1 MSEIR
6 DLRGQVAL
14 VTGAS
19 SGIGAAIAEALALR
33 GVRVTLAARRVDRLH
48 ALAEQIAQR
57 GAQAGA
63 QLGETQ
69 VVACDVR
76 DEAQVQAAVRQ
87 TLERWGALDILVANA
102 GFGGRG
108 PLVDGDTARWKAMLD
123 TNVFGLLLTLKHGVK
138 PMLEAGRGHI
148 VVMSSIA
155 GVVTTAGGAAYC
167 GSKAAASAIAD
178 ALRMEAG
185 SQGVAV
191 TAIEPGVVISE
202 FQAVA
207 EYPPD
212 ILENM
217 LHGATPLQPEDIA
230 RVVVQVCEQP
240 EHATVGELIIRPRGQ
255 ARP

>member
-1 MSEIR
+1 MSELR

-33 GVRVTLAARRVDRLH
+33 GVRVTLAARRVDRLD
-48 ALAEQIAQR
+48 ALAERLRQAD
-57 GAQAGA
+57 GA
-63 QLGETQ
+63 GETQ

-76 DEAQVQAAVRQ
+76 EEAQVREAVSQ

-108 PLVDGDTARWKAMLD
+108 PLVDGDPARWKAMLD
-123 TNVFGLLLTLKHGVK
+123 TNVFGLLLTLKYGAR
-138 PMLEAGRGHI
+138 PMLEAGRGHV

-178 ALRMEAG
+178 ALRMEVG
-185 SQGVAV
+185 PQGVAV

-217 LHGATPLQPEDIA
+217 LHGATPLQPADIA

>member
-1 MSEIR
+1 MSELR

-33 GVRVTLAARRVDRLH
+33 GVRVTLAARRVDRLD
-48 ALAEQIAQR
+48 ALAERLRQAD
-57 GAQAGA
+57 GA
-63 QLGETQ
+63 GETQ

-76 DEAQVQAAVRQ
+76 EEAQVREAVTQ

-108 PLVDGDTARWKAMLD
+108 PLVDGDPARWKAMLD
-123 TNVFGLLLTLKHGVK
+123 TNVFGLLLTLKYGAR
-138 PMLEAGRGHI
+138 PMLEAGRGHV

-178 ALRMEAG
+178 ALRMEVG
-185 SQGVAV
+185 PHGVAV

-217 LHGATPLQPEDIA
+217 LHGATPLQPADIA

>member
-6 DLRGQVAL
+6 DLRGQAAL

-48 ALAEQIAQR
+48 ALAERLRQVD
-57 GAQAGA
+57 GA
-63 QLGETQ
+63 GETQ

-76 DEAQVQAAVRQ
+76 EEAQVREAVGK

-108 PLVDGDTARWKAMLD
+108 PLVDGDPERWKAMLD
-123 TNVFGLLLTLKHGVK
+123 TNVFGLLLTLKYGAR
-138 PMLEAGRGHI
+138 PMLEAGRGHV

-155 GVVTTAGGAAYC
+155 GVVTTPGGAAYC

-185 SQGVAV
+185 PQGVAV

-212 ILENM
+212 ILVNM

-230 RVVVQVCEQP
+230 HVVVQVCEQP

>member
-1 MSEIR
+1 MSELR

-19 SGIGAAIAEALALR
+19 SGIGAASAEALALR
-33 GVRVTLAARRVDRLH
+33 GVRVTLAARRVDRLD
-48 ALAEQIAQR
+48 ALAERLRQAD
-57 GAQAGA
+57 GA
-63 QLGETQ
+63 GETQ

-76 DEAQVQAAVRQ
+76 EEAQVREAVSQ

-108 PLVDGDTARWKAMLD
+108 PLVDGDPARWKAMLD
-123 TNVFGLLLTLKHGVK
+123 TNVFGLLLTLKYGAR
-138 PMLEAGRGHI
+138 PMLEAGRGHV

-178 ALRMEAG
+178 ALRMEVG
-185 SQGVAV
+185 PQGVAV

-217 LHGATPLQPEDIA
+217 LHGATPLQPADIA

>member
-1 MSEIR
+1 MSELR

-33 GVRVTLAARRVDRLH
+33 GVRVTLAARRVDRLD
-48 ALAEQIAQR
+48 ALAERLRQAD
-57 GAQAGA
+57 GA
-63 QLGETQ
+63 GETQ

-76 DEAQVQAAVRQ
+76 EEAQVREAVSQ

-108 PLVDGDTARWKAMLD
+108 PLVDGDPARWKAMLD
-123 TNVFGLLLTLKHGVK
+123 TNVFGLLLTLKYGAR
-138 PMLEAGRGHI
+138 PMLEAGRGHV

-178 ALRMEAG
+178 ALRMEVG
-185 SQGVAV
+185 PQGVAV

-217 LHGATPLQPEDIA
+217 LHGATPLQPADIA

-240 EHATVGELIIRPRGQ
+240 EHATVGELIIRPRG
-255 ARP
+255 